1 MKKIIVRGAREHNL
15 KNVDLEIPR
24 DQLTVFTGLSGSGKS
39 TLAFDTIFAEGQR
52 RYLESLSSYARQFLG
67 QMEKPEVDSIEGL
80 SPAISI
86 SQKVASHNP
95 RSTVGTITEIYD
107 YLRLFFAKVGQPY
120 CIKCGKPIEALTI
133 EQMAEKVLELGEG
146 IAITVLAPLVRGR
159 KGEYV
164 KLLEEMYARGFRYAT
179 VDGQRVK
186 LGGKIRM
193 GRYAMHDID
202 LEVDTFVSGM
212 ENFSR
217 LFEALERATELG
229 EGIIKIAHPRGTLQL
244 NQNLSCVHC
253 GESFVEIEPRLFS
266 FNSPFGACAS
276 CGGLGTQRE
285 IDPSLIIPDRSKTIE
300 EGAVLPWS
308 YKTQNYYGA
317 ILRAA
322 AEKYRIPLKTRL
334 KDIPAEKIHTLL
346 YGSGQTDKL
355 EVRMHSRGRTHVFS
369 LNFSGVIAEMQRRYR
384 QTDSPAVR
392 EEMEKYM
399 SANICAACGGQRL
412 SSHAL
417 AVKIA
422 GKNIAQV
429 ADLSVTDSLTFFEKL
444 KLSEREKILSRKILA
459 EVKNRLGFLRDVGLG
474 YLTLSRT
481 GRTLSGGEA
490 QRIRLAS
497 QIGTAL
503 TGVLYILDEP
513 SIGLHA
519 VDNRKLLGTLHH
531 LRDLGNTLIVIEHD
545 EETIREADYIVD
557 IGPGA
562 GKQGGEI
569 TFAGTFAE
577 LLQSKQSLTGEY
589 MSGKKSIA
597 TPQARRVS
605 GKKFITV
612 VKAKENNL
620 KNVTVDFPLGVLTC
634 VTGVSGSGKSSL
646 VNEVLYKNLART
658 LNRSMQKPGVCARVE
673 GMEHI
678 NKVIQIEQSP
688 IGRTPRSNPVT
699 YTGIFNDIRKLFA
712 ATSAAKAKGYQPG
725 RFSFNVKG
733 GRCEVCKGDGL
744 IKVEMQFLPDVFLEC
759 ETCQGARYN
768 LETLSVRYKNK
779 NIAEVLAMT
788 VNEAVEF
795 FADIPQISDPLKVLQ
810 DVGLG
815 YIGLG
820 QSATTFSGGEAQR
833 IKLANELA
841 KKATGRTF
849 YILDEPTTGLHFD
862 DIKKLLGI
870 MNRLVDA
877 GNTVLVIEHNLDVI
891 KCADYIIDLGP
902 QGGEAGGE
910 IIATGTPEEV
920 AIKKLSQTGQALKGI
935 LGK

>member
-1 MKKIIVRGAREHNL
+1 MKKIVVRGAREHNL
-15 KNVDLEIPR
+15 KNIDLEIPR
-24 DQLTVFTGLSGSGKS
+24 DRLVVFTGLSGSGKS

-67 QMEKPEVDSIEGL
+67 QMEKPDVDSIEGL

-86 SQKVASHNP
+86 SQKGASHNP
-95 RSTVGTITEIYD
+95 RSTVGTITEVHD
-107 YLRLFFAKVGQPY
+107 YMRLLFAKIGVPY
-120 CIKCGKPIEALTI
+120 CEGCGKPIEALTI
-133 EQMAEKVLELGEG
+133 EQMAEKILELGDNKH
-146 IAITVLAPLVRGR
+146 ITIWAPLVRGR

-164 KLLEEMYARGFRYAT
+164 HLLQEMYARGFAAAR
-179 VDGQRVK
+179 VDGEKVRLDEKVK
-186 LGGKIRM
+186 M
-193 GRYAMHDID
+193 ARYRMHDID
-202 LEVDTFVSGM
+202 LEIDTF
-212 ENFSR
+212 EANLDNFSR
-217 LFEALERATELG
+217 LFEALERALSLS
-229 EGIIKIAHPRGTLQL
+229 EGIVVVDDGQRQMTL
-244 NQNLSCVHC
+244 NQNLTCFHC
-253 GESFVEIEPRLFS
+253 GLSFPEIEPRLFS
-266 FNSPFGACAS
+266 FNSPFGACKE
-276 CGGLGTQRE
+276 CNGLGTRRE
-285 IDPSLIIPDRSKTIE
+285 IDPALVIPDRSKTIE

-317 ILRAA
+317 VLRAA
-322 AEKYRIPLKTRL
+322 AEKFRIPLKTRL
-334 KDIPAEKIHTLL
+334 KDIPADKVHALL
-346 YGSGQTDKL
+346 YGSGQMDKL
-355 EVRMHSRGRTHVFS
+355 EVRLATRGRTHVFS
-369 LNFSGVIAEMQRRYR
+369 LNFGGVIAEMQRRYR

-399 SANICAACGGQRL
+399 SANACAVCDGQRL
-412 SSHAL
+412 SAAAR
-417 AVKIA
+417 AVKIN
-422 GKNIAQV
+422 GKNIAEV
-429 ADLSVTDSLTFFEKL
+429 SDLSILEALDFFVTL
-444 KLSEREKILSRKILA
+444 KLSSRESALSRKIIT
-459 EVKNRLGFLRDVGLG
+459 EIKNRLGFLRDVGLG

-481 GRTLSGGEA
+481 GRTLSGGES

-519 VDNRKLLGTLHH
+519 VDNRKLLNTLHH

-545 EETIREADYIVD
+545 EETIREADHIVD

-562 GKQGGEI
+562 GKHGGKV
-569 TFAGTFAE
+569 TFSGTFPE
-577 LLQSKQSLTGEY
+577 LLKSRHSLTGEY
-589 MSGKKSIA
+589 MSGHKSIPVP
-597 TPQARRVS
+597 TTRRS
-605 GKKFITV
+605 LSKRSLLV
-612 VKAKENNL
+612 VKAQENNL
-620 KNVTVDFPLGVLTC
+620 KNVTVEIPLGVMTA

-658 LNRSMQKPGVCARVE
+658 LHRSLQKPGRAERIE
-673 GMEHI
+673 GVEHI

-712 ATSAAKAKGYQPG
+712 STPTAKAKGYQAG

-744 IKVEMQFLPDVFLEC
+744 IKVEMQFLPDVYLEC
-759 ETCQGARYN
+759 ETCHGARYN
-768 LETLSVRYKNK
+768 QETLTVRYKNK

-788 VNEAVEF
+788 VGEAVEF
-795 FADIPQISDPLKVLQ
+795 FVDIPQISDPLKVLQ
-810 DVGLG
+810 DVGLD

-849 YILDEPTTGLHFD
+849 YILDEPTTGLHFE

-870 MNRLVDA
+870 LNRLVDA

-891 KCADYIIDLGP
+891 KSADYIIDLGP

-910 IIATGTPEEV
+910 IVAAGTPEEV
-920 AIKKLSQTGQALKGI
+920 AVKAHSLTGQALKGV
-935 LGK
+935 LK